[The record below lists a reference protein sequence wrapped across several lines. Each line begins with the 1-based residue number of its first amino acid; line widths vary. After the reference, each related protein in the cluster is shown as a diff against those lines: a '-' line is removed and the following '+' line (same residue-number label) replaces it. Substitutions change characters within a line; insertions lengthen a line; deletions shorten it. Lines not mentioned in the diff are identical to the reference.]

1 MNIKIVLIQF
11 LLLTFFSFST
21 VFAYEEMIDNFDEA
35 IKACKFLGVGAQSSE
50 KDIIKNYRGRWGG

>member
-21 VFAYEEMIDNFDEA
+21 VFAYEEMIDNFDNNPE
-35 IKACKFLGVGAQSSE
+35 KGGYFLL
-50 KDIIKNYRGRWGG
+50 IP